1 MTPIF
6 LRDALINYEKNH
18 DPRGTK
24 QYNYI
29 MDWDIISTQVA
40 QMKKKPLFI
49 GMKNGLFFITLITS
63 QV

>member
-29 MDWDIISTQVA
+29 MD
-40 QMKKKPLFI
+40 
-49 GMKNGLFFITLITS
+49 
-63 QV
+63 